1 MDLLCHGNYTRSQ
14 LINKDEDGRLV
25 EERRAK
31 KLRLQPEQDKSVTTL
46 HDHYIIIG
54 WDVGKKKC
62 WNRWKN
68 DYCTKKKELCLTFSA
83 FPSSLVYFFF
93 SHLNITFRLWECV
106 ISSNITLFCR
116 YIFEWYIAP
125 SSCGLNILW
134 MPFQRPLNGLTLQPS
149 HNVIRLT
156 YRSSSSNAIN

>member
-54 WDVGKKKC
+54 WDVGKKSAEIDGKMIIVQ
-62 WNRWKN
+62 
-68 DYCTKKKELCLTFSA
+68 KKKNCA
-83 FPSSLVYFFF
+83 
-93 SHLNITFRLWECV
+93 
-106 ISSNITLFCR
+106 
-116 YIFEWYIAP
+116 
-125 SSCGLNILW
+125 
-134 MPFQRPLNGLTLQPS
+134 
-149 HNVIRLT
+149 
-156 YRSSSSNAIN
+156 